1 MTSREWR
8 WLTPPVVRILHAR
21 LINSFGGLHGES
33 GPGEPDAVLFRPQ
46 NLAAFDESIDAYDL
60 AAAYADALVTGRVFT
75 DGNKRIGFTAALVFL
90 RLNGI
95 DLPVKVQAV
104 ATERTLALAVGAIT
118 RTDFAAWLR

>member
-21 LINSFGGLHGES
+21 LINSFGGLHGEG
-33 GPGEPDAVLFRPQ
+33 GPGELDAVLLRPQ
-46 NLAAFDESIDAYDL
+46 NLAAFDESIDTYDL
-60 AAAYADALVTGRVFT
+60 AAAYADELVTGHVFT